1 MNMLFASKE
10 TSTRTDRTLDKRR
23 AHIHAMWSAVAPA
36 WAQHADYVDHTTA
49 GITKALLELSAPQP
63 GERVLE
69 VACGPGG
76 LGMAA
81 AAMVGP
87 TGHVV
92 LSDVAVEMVELAGRR
107 VAEAGLTNVRAR
119 VRDIE
124 AIDEADDAFD
134 IVLCREGL
142 MFALDPAQAAR
153 EIHRVIRPDG
163 RVALA
168 VWGPRVRNPWLGI
181 VLDCVSAQLGHAAP
195 ATWHAGPVR
204 AGGCPATC
212 RYPEASRTHG
222 RDGDGIGIVPTHG
235 FLRRM
240 VGAHVGARRPDCE
253 SPSDAVGS
261 GHAGI
266 AIALAGSNTA
276 LRDSY
281 RDAISRRHVD
291 RIGATPN
298 LPECKSAG
306 VTPAHKCRLEIPSVD
321 RSRAENIDSGSA
333 ADHTALTN

>member
-49 GITKALLELSAPQP
+49 GITKALLELSVPQP
-63 GERVLE
+63 GECVLE

-92 LSDVAVEMVELAGRR
+92 LSDVAAEMTEFAGRR
-107 VAEAGLTNVRAR
+107 VGEAGLINISAR

-124 AIDEADDAFD
+124 SIDEPDGAFD
-134 IVLCREGL
+134 VVLCREGL

-163 RVALA
+163 RLASA
-168 VWGPRVRNPWLGI
+168 VWGPRARNPWLGI
-181 VLDCVSAQLGHAAP
+181 VLDCVSAQFGTPLPPPGMP
-195 ATWHAGPVR
+195 GPFALEDTQRLTGILKR
-204 AGGCPATC
+204 AGLADVTVT
-212 RYPEASRTHG
+212 E
-222 RDGDGIGIVPTHG
+222 
-235 FLRRM
+235 L
-240 VGAHVGARRPDCE
+240 E
-253 SPSDAVGS
+253 SPYSRIPS
-261 GHAGI
+261 KNRWERTS
-266 AIALAGSNTA
+266 ALAGR
-276 LRDSY
+276 LP
-281 RDAISRRHVD
+281 ISFRRC
-291 RIGATPN
+291 RRRPCRRCSFACGRQQGPMRY
-298 LPECKSAG
+298 LPGCSFP
-306 VTPAHKCRLEIPSVD
+306 V
-321 RSRAENIDSGSA
+321 SR
-333 ADHTALTN
+333 